1 MPHHFNIVLLYF
13 FYLMALLTFIMTGIA
28 NLKLKN
34 LQLWDNLLTGSLPDE
49 FYDMPLVEFDCE
61 DNNFV
66 GTISEDIKK
75 MYDLEEFWIGNNQF
89 TGTIPDN
96 ISKTNLTIAKFRKNN
111 FTGTLPESIGELV
124 DMGKFILRI
133 CLNI

>member
-1 MPHHFNIVLLYF
+1 
-13 FYLMALLTFIMTGIA
+13 
-28 NLKLKN
+28 
-34 LQLWDNLLTGSLPDE
+34 
-49 FYDMPLVEFDCE
+49 MPLIEFDCE

-96 ISKTNLTIAKFRKNN
+96 ISKTNLTIAKFRKNH
-111 FTGTLPESIGELV
+111 FTGSLPESIGNLV
-124 DMGKFILRI
+124 NMGKFILRI